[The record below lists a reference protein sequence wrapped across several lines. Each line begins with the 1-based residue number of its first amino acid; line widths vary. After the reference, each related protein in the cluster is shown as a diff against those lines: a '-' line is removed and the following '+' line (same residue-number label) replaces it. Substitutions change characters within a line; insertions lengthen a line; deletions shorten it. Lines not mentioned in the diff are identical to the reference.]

1 MPLCGKHPFIRQ
13 KPPADLKPNE
23 EVYYC
28 KITNEGFTDYD
39 EYFARVI
46 LCNSLVWTCSLTGKP
61 GLTFQ
66 DALNSEEHALQVL
79 ASFPTGLRKPLL
91 FLANLTQR
99 SRLADLCDDV
109 YSFARDRYFVGES
122 VEVTIKSQKKTCTV
136 TGVTSP
142 HSKQSKS
149 PSKGTP
155 SSAAASSSSA
165 TASGAASPQKKTP
178 AAAQPVPADK
188 VKYQVV
194 DPDGKVHTV
203 PPTDVCRKKASF
215 TREKNRIFFR
225 QAVELQNGVLRV
237 KEKTEKKYGLHQ
249 LTFADMFT
257 GPAPTFKASPR
268 NRPSAGNAPG
278 SPDGKAKVKKPK
290 QSSPRKEGASSL
302 VNGKKE
308 PSEKAGGAEAAP
320 AAATVE
326 VKQLSNEQLA
336 AEAKAAKDRE
346 FEELL
351 KLKIAQKEARQKK
364 KMEERRLHA
373 QFLTEWNRQREDLE
387 CDDLREL
394 PPLVPLQCAIPP
406 ERFGDC
412 MVVLEFLSLFA
423 QQLDLKDFFPA
434 GVSFDLLERALTETD
449 VLGPLSDLFQM
460 LLTAIFRTQ
469 EEEVEATKGRPP
481 QQGED
486 SSPEEEG
493 EEEKPNQGRDSLRAI
508 RKAQRAATAVS
519 QRLQQALGLKLSK
532 VTVDALSL
540 SEVLRL
546 HLASSGSLDVGRK
559 VFSGWY
565 SQAEDPGLW
574 FATQEPRLMARLARG
589 SIHDLELGDKVKLLR
604 VLVDQLLSMESFRG
618 IIEEN
623 LGKLKQ
629 LKQDLRQVR
638 LSLKQQDEPPKK
650 KKNQKE
656 GASEPKKEAGA
667 DEDVED
673 KASDKAASLY
683 TDKNEEGGNGGTSGK
698 VNGIIPEALKTPQQR
713 KEEQRRREEMERK
726 EQALR
731 KQVEQLQ
738 CFYALQPLGEDR
750 CHRRYWQFNAL
761 PGLFVEDDDV
771 HRGACIPGG
780 TPLVRCE
787 LPKHPSVTFMEAFL
801 LRNSR
806 KRGDAA
812 GENAALSDKENKEAA
827 AAERKAAGLHAE
839 GKTQKLLCDSNPRV
853 GAGRRAS
860 IESPPVMNGILDPK
874 RELSVVLEKVDS
886 VISEVASGGPHPY
899 GTCSGNAVTCLVHG
913 EAAVS
918 AMPRWWFC
926 RNKEELEALIAALN
940 PRGFRES
947 KLRAV
952 LKRDQA
958 NLESLVAKCPGRKL
972 NPLAE
977 WPLEEDGEAEVR
989 KSSRLQAG
997 PKPSALA
1004 GYPSRLAQVYGF
1016 REALLDLEE
1025 KLYSG
1030 SLGIIKVDRIPWR
1043 EQLDSLLAA
1052 VEAAKKEP
1060 AELTKISESLNYESE
1075 VRDLSQALLDVSLG
1089 IEAKFLQPP
1098 LGESDELKKKRKAAE
1113 LARQLRIDEGEAV
1126 PEEPP
1131 AKASLLESWRES
1143 VGRSRTVAQL
1153 FLHLSSLERSVAWDR
1168 SVLKAYCRICR
1179 RRRDPERMLLC
1190 DGCDR
1195 GHHLYCL
1202 KPPLEE
1208 IPKGDWYCIVCRPK
1222 AKPAAPAKRKYIE
1235 EEEEDQEEEEEG
1247 EEANNEEEDSG
1258 AENEEDNE
1266 DQEETEATEE
1276 TEDESTDGNED
1287 ACNMCGKGGTLVC
1300 CDSCPLVYHME
1311 CARPPLRRLPRGNW
1325 ICHKCT
1331 ALKQHQGAGASSTTR
1346 AGKGSRTRSQ
1356 SAAAESKRYIE
1367 RRQQKA
1373 ESKKQQQP
1381 QSSDPYRPPRISFK
1395 RARVNWDETSSLS
1408 EEGLPSRTSS
1418 RRSSQDLPLDF
1429 KACDEILQSLVHDQH
1444 SWPFHCAVSRRD
1456 VPDYYD
1462 VIRRPMDLGKIRGK
1476 LSGME
1481 YRTTK
1486 EFVADIYLIF
1496 QNCSVYNRPGS
1507 PEHSAGVSLLGTF
1520 ERLLAHHGLGQFPHA
1535 PCFEDDESP
1544 PPKRTSQRASKRQHC
1559 CDDSDDEEQHHG
1571 SKRGAASKSSSK
1583 GSASSARSS
1592 RRQTR

>member
-13 KPPADLKPNE
+13 KPPTDLKPND
-23 EVYYC
+23 EVFYC

-46 LCNSLVWTCSLTGKP
+46 LCNSLVWTCSLTGKA

-66 DALNSEEHALQVL
+66 DALNSEEHALQTL
-79 ASFPTGLRKPLL
+79 ASFPSGLRKPLL

-99 SRLADLCDDV
+99 SRLSDLCDDV

-136 TGVTSP
+136 TAVTSP

-155 SSAAASSSSA
+155 NNAAASSGGA
-165 TASGAASPQKKTP
+165 TASGAASPQKKPP
-178 AAAQPVPADK
+178 AVPQPVPSDK

-237 KEKTEKKYGLHQ
+237 KEKTDKKYGLHQ

-268 NRPSAGNAPG
+268 NKPSAAGTPG
-278 SPDGKAKVKKPK
+278 SPTKAKKPK
-290 QSSPRKEGASSL
+290 QSSPKKEGAAAV

-308 PSEKAGGAEAAP
+308 PSEKAANAEAA
-320 AAATVE
+320 AAAAE

-394 PPLVPLQCAIPP
+394 PPLVPLQCALPP

-460 LLTAIFRTQ
+460 LLTAVFRTQ
-469 EEEVEATKGRPP
+469 EEEVEATKGRQP
-481 QQGED
+481 QGEE
-486 SSPEEEG
+486 SPVAEEGEG
-493 EEEKPNQGRDSLRAI
+493 EEERPNKARDSLQAI
-508 RKAQRAATAVS
+508 RKAQRAATTVS

-540 SEVLRL
+540 TEVLRL

-574 FATQEPRLMARLARG
+574 FATEEPQLMARLSKG
-589 SIHDLELGDKVKLLR
+589 SIHDLEIGDKVKLLR

-623 LGKLKQ
+623 LIKLKQ
-629 LKQDLRQVR
+629 LKQDLRQIR
-638 LSLKQQDEPPKK
+638 LSLKQQDEPKK

-656 GASEPKKEAGA
+656 GASEAKKEGGA
-667 DEDVED
+667 EGAEEDVDD
-673 KASDKAASLY
+673 KASDKAPLY
-683 TDKNEEGGNGGTSGK
+683 IDRNEEGGGSSSSK
-698 VNGIIPEALKTPQQR
+698 VNGIVPEALKTPQQR
-713 KEEQRRREEMERK
+713 KEELRRREEMERK

-750 CHRRYWQFNAL
+750 CHRRYWQFNTL
-761 PGLFVEDDDV
+761 PGLFVEDSDA

-787 LPKHPSVTFMEAFL
+787 LPKNPSVTFMEAFL

-853 GAGRRAS
+853 GGGAGRRAS
-860 IESPPVMNGILDPK
+860 IEAPPVMNGIVDPK

-899 GTCSGNAVTCLVHG
+899 GSCSGNAVTCLVHG

-926 RNKEELEALIAALN
+926 RNKEELEALIGALN

-947 KLRAV
+947 KLRAA

-958 NLESLVAKCPGRKL
+958 NLESLVAKCPGRRL

-977 WPLEEDGEAEVR
+977 WPLEEEGEAEVR

-1043 EQLDSLLAA
+1043 EKLDSLLAA

-1075 VRDLSQALLDVSLG
+1075 VKYLSKALLDVSLG

-1113 LARQLRIDEGEAV
+1113 LARQLRIDDGEDV

-1131 AKASLLESWRES
+1131 AKASLLDSWRES

-1222 AKPAAPAKRKYIE
+1222 AKPASPAKRKYIE
-1235 EEEEDQEEEEEG
+1235 EEDDDQEEDGEEEEE
-1247 EEANNEEEDSG
+1247 ENNENDSGDEQEED
-1258 AENEEDNE
+1258 E

-1287 ACNMCGKGGTLVC
+1287 ACYMCGKGGTLVC

-1311 CARPPLRRLPRGNW
+1311 CARPPLRRLPRGSW

-1331 ALKQHQGAGASSTTR
+1331 ALKQHSTGATSTSR

-1429 KACDEILQSLVHDQH
+1429 KACDEILQSLVHDEH

-1476 LSGME
+1476 LSSME

-1520 ERLLAHHGLGQFPHA
+1520 ERLLAHHGLGEFPHA
-1535 PCFEDDESP
+1535 PCFEDS
-1544 PPKRTSQRASKRQHC
+1544 PKRTPQRASKRQC
-1559 CDDSDDEEQHHG
+1559 CDSDSEEHPAGG
-1571 SKRGAASKSSSK
+1571 SKRAATSKSSK
-1583 GSASSARSS
+1583 ASTSARNSGGS
-1592 RRQTR
+1592 NKRHTR

>member
-155 SSAAASSSSA
+155 SSAAASSSGA

-178 AAAQPVPADK
+178 AAAQPVRADK

-203 PPTDVCRKKASF
+203 PPTDVWCVLCVINPSFFSFFQRSSRKKASF

-320 AAATVE
+320 AAAAVE

-351 KLKIAQKEARQKK
+351 KLKIAQKEARPEVQK

-481 QQGED
+481 QQVLMAPLSVCPLKIGCDDRCE
-486 SSPEEEG
+486 SWLG
-493 EEEKPNQGRDSLRAI
+493 VGRDSLRAI

-1098 LGESDELKKKRKAAE
+1098 LAGRRNGKLAE

-1222 AKPAAPAKRKYIE
+1222 AKPASPAKRK
-1235 EEEEDQEEEEEG
+1235 
-1247 EEANNEEEDSG
+1247 
-1258 AENEEDNE
+1258 
-1266 DQEETEATEE
+1266 
-1276 TEDESTDGNED
+1276 DESTDGNED

-1325 ICHKCT
+1325 ICHNVFCHVSPGWP
-1331 ALKQHQGAGASSTTR
+1331 AQGELPPMKSFRSPRGAPP

-1408 EEGLPSRTSS
+1408 LPSRTSS